1 MAQEENK
8 VQKEDKR
15 LFLLDAFA
23 LIYRAYYGFIK
34 NPIRNSKGQETSAAY
49 GFTNTLNE
57 LIRREKPTHIAV
69 VFDSEGDTKR
79 VEEHE
84 FYKANREAMPDGIRD
99 MLDYI
104 KKIIKGFNVPMYSL
118 TGYEADDIIGT
129 IAKMKEKEGYTVYMV
144 TPDKD
149 FAQLVSENIFIYK
162 PGRKG
167 GDIEIIG
174 VPEVKAKW
182 EVEDPIQVID
192 ILGMWGDAV
201 DNIPGIPGV
210 GEKTAKK
217 FIKEFG
223 SMEALFENTDK
234 LKGKMKEKVEAN
246 KEQGLISKK
255 LATII
260 LDVPVDVTDSDLTL
274 DAPNYEELS
283 KIFNELEFRNLAKR
297 ILGNNVVGDNS
308 KAQIGDQM
316 SLFGGVANRNPIQ
329 ASKTNP
335 EPNILSNA
343 NNIKNTKHNY
353 QLLTEENIDKLI
365 HDIKSKKSFTFDTET
380 TGLNPLTAEIVGL
393 SISIKE
399 NEAFYMPF
407 SENKEETI
415 EKLNPLKILFENEE
429 IEKVAQNLK
438 FDKHVLLRYNI
449 EVKGKQFDTM
459 LAHYLLEPD
468 LRHNMDSLAKNYLN
482 YDTFSIVDL
491 IGKKGKKQLS
501 FRQVPIKKQIE
512 YAGEDADITFQLAKK
527 FKELLKEREVS
538 DLLFDME
545 IPLVNVLTDMEEQG
559 VNVDVNFLNNYSKV
573 LQKDLE
579 IAEAKIYEM
588 AGIRFKLNS
597 PKQLGEVLFE
607 KMKIKYKG
615 KKTKTGQ
622 YSTGEDKLQ
631 GLKKEHEIIEH
642 ILEYRQLAKLLS
654 TYVDAIP
661 KLINPNTN
669 RLHTTFSQTV
679 AATGRL
685 SSINPNIQNIPIRT
699 KRGREVR
706 KAFVPKNDD
715 YTLLAADY
723 SQIELRLIAEM
734 SKDKTMMEAF
744 KNGED
749 IHTLTASKVFKVSL
763 EEVTKEMRSNA
774 KVVNFGII
782 YGVSAFGLSQQTD
795 MSRKESKA
803 IIDSY
808 FETYPGIKEY
818 MDKNIA
824 FAREHGYVQ
833 TIMKRKR
840 ILDNILSQ
848 NAIIRG
854 AAERN
859 AINAPIQGSAADM
872 IKIAMI
878 DIFKELESRK
888 LKTKMLLQVH
898 DELIF
903 DVYKLELEEV
913 KALIKDKMENA
924 IPNLEVPIIAEMGYG
939 DNWLIAH

>member
-1 MAQEENK
+1 MTENK
-8 VQKEDKR
+8 NQEQKEDKR
-15 LFLLDAFA
+15 LFLIDAFA
-23 LIYRAYYGFIK
+23 LIYRAYYAFIK

-57 LIRREKPTHIAV
+57 LIKKEKPTHIAV
-69 VFDSEGDTKR
+69 VFDSQEDTKR

-99 MLDYI
+99 MLEPI
-104 KKIIKGFNVPMYSL
+104 KSIIKGFNVPTYNL
-118 TGYEADDIIGT
+118 AGYEADDIIGT
-129 IAKMKEKEGYTVYMV
+129 IAKMKEKEGYTVFMV

-167 GDIEIIG
+167 GDIEITG
-174 VPEVKAKW
+174 VEEVKTKW
-182 EVEDPIQVID
+182 EVEDPLQVID

-223 SMEALFENTDK
+223 SMENLFANTDK

-246 KEQGLISKK
+246 VEQGLISKK

-260 LDVPVDVTDSDLTL
+260 IDVPIEITDSDLTL
-274 DAPNYEELS
+274 DKPNYEELT
-283 KIFNELEFRNLAKR
+283 KIFNDLEFKNLAKR
-297 ILGNNVVGDNS
+297 ILANNLIGNNAN
-308 KAQIGDQM
+308 AQIGEQM
-316 SLFGGVANRNPIQ
+316 SLFGGLANTNPIQ
-329 ASKTNP
+329 ASKDNP

-343 NNIKNTKHNY
+343 KNITNTEHNY
-353 QLLTEENIDKLI
+353 ILIDEKNIDKLI
-365 HDIKSKKSFTFDTET
+365 HDIKAKKSFTFDTET
-380 TGLNPLTAEIVGL
+380 TGLNSLTAEIVGL
-393 SISIKE
+393 AISIKE
-399 NEAFYMPF
+399 NEAFYLPF
-407 SENKEETI
+407 SENIDETI
-415 EKLNPLKILFENEE
+415 EKLKPFKELFENEE
-429 IEKVAQNLK
+429 IEKVAQNIK
-438 FDKHVLLRYNI
+438 YDKHILLSYDI
-449 EVKGKQFDTM
+449 KVKGKQFDTM

-468 LRHNMDSLAKNYLN
+468 LRHNMDSLAKNYLS
-482 YDTFSIVDL
+482 YETVSIESL
-491 IGKKGKKQLS
+491 IGKKGKNQLS
-501 FRQVPIKKQIE
+501 FRQVAINKQVE
-512 YAGEDADITFQLAKK
+512 YAGEDADIAFQLAKI
-527 FKELLKEREVS
+527 FKKLLKERNLEE
-538 DLLFDME
+538 LFYKME
-545 IPLVNVLTDMEEQG
+545 IPLVDVLTEMEEEG
-559 VNVDVNFLNNYSKV
+559 INVDVKFFNNYS
-573 LQKDLE
+573 LE
-579 IAEAKIYEM
+579 LNKEVELIKAKIFEI
-588 AGIRFKLNS
+588 AGIRFNLDS
-597 PKQLGEVLFE
+597 PKQMGEVLFE

-631 GLKKEHEIIEH
+631 SLKKEHEIIEY
-642 ILEYRQLAKLLS
+642 ILEYRQIAKLLS

-661 KLINPNTN
+661 KLINVKTN
-669 RLHTTFSQTV
+669 RLHTTFSQAV

-685 SSINPNIQNIPIRT
+685 SSVNPNIQNIPIRT
-699 KRGREVR
+699 KRGRELR
-706 KAFVPKNDD
+706 KAFVAKNSD

-723 SQIELRLIAEM
+723 SQIELRLIAEL
-734 SKDKTMMEAF
+734 SKDKTMLKAF

-749 IHTLTASKVFKVSL
+749 IHTLTASKVFGVELKDVSR
-763 EEVTKEMRSNA
+763 EMRSNA

-795 MSRKESKA
+795 LSRKESKA

-833 TIMKRKR
+833 TIMGRKR
-840 ILDNILSQ
+840 ILNNILSQ

-854 AAERN
+854 ASERN

-878 DIFKELESRK
+878 DIFYELEKRN
-888 LKTKMLLQVH
+888 LKSKMLLQVH
-898 DELIF
+898 DELVF
-903 DVYKLELEEV
+903 DVYKPELAEI
-913 KALIKDKMENA
+913 KTLIKDKMENA
-924 IPNLEVPIIAEMGYG
+924 ISNLEVPIIAEMGEG
-939 DNWLIAH
+939 ENWLIAH